1 MKCSIVNGQ
10 NKPLTG
16 QIDWQ
21 ILSETQKGLNMQLV
35 DKGTQRNCPT
45 SRFLTREEVIKDGK
59 QTHPSRLN
67 FIFKHNVPLVVK
79 DDHALILMKKY
90 PTITPYEL
98 ETDKKDDFIKLS
110 YVELKKVARDKGYS
124 TRETMVKRDVLI
136 KMINEVPNAVL

>member
-1 MKCSIVNGQ
+1 
-10 NKPLTG
+10 
-16 QIDWQ
+16 
-21 ILSETQKGLNMQLV
+21 MQLV

-98 ETDKKDDFIKLS
+98 ETEKKDDYIKLS